1 MPAGRAG
8 GCRQGQQQASGTSE
22 AGKAAGR
29 AWRVWLRS
37 SLFRLSVYCPIC
49 EVGLCKKNALSRLQ
63 GRFTPP
69 CATRKQGVEFNIYY
83 DLGQF
88 NLLFC

>member
-1 MPAGRAG
+1 MARAA
-8 GCRQGQQQASGTSE
+8 RIAVQL
-22 AGKAAGR
+22 
-29 AWRVWLRS
+29 VV
-37 SLFRLSVYCPIC
+37 LFVFFGYPFC
-49 EVGLCKKNALSRLQ
+49 ELDQRKNNALSRLQ

-69 CATRKQGVEFNIYY
+69 CATRKHGVEFNIYY